1 MAHLPDTPK
10 VRIAIVGAVLLAV
23 FIIMGIKAFREQV
36 NLGEQHEGA
45 VVRQSMR
52 RIRIPALR
60 GKIFS
65 ADLELLAGNVVSY
78 DVNFYPDEMRQPGPP
93 SRTINYA
100 LKVYADLQSALGRP
114 GALTDKELRYLF
126 YNRAGLPMTVFTDLS
141 DRDIA
146 AVFDIQK
153 QNPGIEVTPN
163 SRRFYP
169 NYDLACHLLGYA
181 QRQDP
186 AKADDR
192 GDFFYYIPDLVGK
205 TGLEKYCDAF
215 PGLRGLCGQAGYE
228 LVRVDNFG
236 FVREVVDRT
245 RTPVDGNNVVL
256 TIDAR
261 AQRIAE
267 NQLKDQ
273 DGVIVLLD
281 ADTGAV
287 IAMCSEPGFD
297 LNLFS
302 PGIGAERYKTLANS
316 PDKPLF
322 NRALYGSYMPG
333 SIIKPLSLLA
343 YLESGGDPDAEL
355 FCDGSTVVS
364 GVRIRCESWRN
375 GGHGAVNLYSAIEK
389 SCNDYVIERALELG
403 LKPLVKM
410 YSSAGIGH
418 KPGLELGGNS
428 GLLPDPSLPRRLQ
441 NRAWSDVDTA
451 FVSIGQGMIEVT
463 PLQAALYA
471 AAIANGG
478 NLMRPFVVDKVVDA
492 RGAVLRQTGPEVVG
506 HLAAS
511 PENIDIIRR
520 AMRKVVVSGTGRRA
534 QTEIIDLYGKTGT
547 AEFGLK
553 PNLRNNSFF
562 ICFGSDGKRTYAM
575 FIAVESGSG
584 GGRDCAPLAKAFF
597 EEYLNNTQR

>member
-1 MAHLPDTPK
+1 MAISLDTPRA
-10 VRIAIVGAVLLAV
+10 RIAIIGAVLL
-23 FIIMGIKAFREQV
+23 GIFVLIGVKAFREQV
-36 NLGEQHEGA
+36 NLGAKHEGA
-45 VVRQSMR
+45 VVRQSVR

-65 ADLELLAGNVVSY
+65 ADLELLAGNVVCY

-93 SRTINYA
+93 SRTVNYA
-100 LKVYADLQSALGRP
+100 LKVYSDLQAALGRP
-114 GALTDKELRYLF
+114 GKLTDDEIRYLF
-126 YNRAGLPMTVFTDLS
+126 YNRAGLPMAVFTDLS

-146 AVFDIQK
+146 AVFDLQK
-153 QNPGIEVTPN
+153 QYAGIEVSPD

-169 NYDLACHLLGYA
+169 QYDLACHLLGYA

-192 GDFFYYIPDLVGK
+192 GEFFYYLPDLVGK
-205 TGLEKYCDAF
+205 VGLEKYCDAF
-215 PGLRGLCGQAGYE
+215 PGLRGLCGDAGYE

-236 FVREVVDRT
+236 FVREIIDRT
-245 RTPVDGNNVVL
+245 RTPVNGNNVIL
-256 TIDAR
+256 TLDAR

-267 NQLKDQ
+267 NLLKDQ
-273 DGVIVLLD
+273 DGAIVLLD

-287 IAMCSEPGFD
+287 IAMCSEPGYD

-302 PGIGAERYKTLANS
+302 PGISSPRYRALATS

-322 NRALYGSYMPG
+322 NRAIHGAYMPG
-333 SIIKPLSLLA
+333 SIIKPLTLLA
-343 YLESGGDPDAEL
+343 YLESGGNPDAEL
-355 FCDGSTVVS
+355 FCDGATTVS

-375 GGHGAVNLYSAIEK
+375 GGHGTVNLYDAIEK
-389 SCNDYVIERALELG
+389 SCNDYVIERAVPLG
-403 LKPLVKM
+403 LARLARM
-410 YSSAGIGH
+410 YSSAGIGK
-418 KPGLELGGNS
+418 KPGFELGGNS
-428 GLLPDPSLPRRLQ
+428 GLLPDATLPRRLQ
-441 NRAWSDVDTA
+441 NRSWGDADTA
-451 FVSIGQGMIEVT
+451 FVSIGQGMIEIT

-478 NLMRPFVVDKVVDA
+478 RLMRPYVVDKVIDA
-492 RGAVLRQTGPEVVG
+492 RGTVLRQIRPEVAG
-506 HLAAS
+506 RLDAT
-511 PENIDIIRR
+511 PENIDIIKR
-520 AMRKVVVSGTGRRA
+520 AMRRVVVSGTGRRA
-534 QTEIIDLYGKTGT
+534 QTEVIDLYGKTGT
-547 AEFGLK
+547 AEFGIK

-597 EEYLNNTQR
+597 EEYLNIQR